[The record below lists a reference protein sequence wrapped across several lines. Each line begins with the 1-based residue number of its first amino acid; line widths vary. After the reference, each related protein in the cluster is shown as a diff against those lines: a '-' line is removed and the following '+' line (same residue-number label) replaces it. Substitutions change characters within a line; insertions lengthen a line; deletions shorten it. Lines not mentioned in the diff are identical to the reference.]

1 MRFSTLTSSGACSQQ
16 TLKMLERRAQLSAAA
31 NSNFKMELCDEP
43 LEKNA
48 PRGPLLK
55 PRKAAACRVIC
66 SAAGAPDRHRFP
78 PSLLPGISDERR
90 DPKMSAPKMRRVQDR
105 VSASNTENS
114 RSTVADEACRVGYAA
129 LVHKFSPPF
138 AARI

>member
-78 PSLLPGISDERR
+78 HLFCLGSVTNDEI
-90 DPKMSAPKMRRVQDR
+90 PK
-105 VSASNTENS
+105 
-114 RSTVADEACRVGYAA
+114 
-129 LVHKFSPPF
+129 
-138 AARI
+138 

>member
-90 DPKMSAPKMRRVQDR
+90 DSKMSAPKMRRVQDR
-105 VSASNTENS
+105 VSASSIILKTPTVSTWGE
-114 RSTVADEACRVGYAA
+114 STV
-129 LVHKFSPPF
+129 
-138 AARI
+138 